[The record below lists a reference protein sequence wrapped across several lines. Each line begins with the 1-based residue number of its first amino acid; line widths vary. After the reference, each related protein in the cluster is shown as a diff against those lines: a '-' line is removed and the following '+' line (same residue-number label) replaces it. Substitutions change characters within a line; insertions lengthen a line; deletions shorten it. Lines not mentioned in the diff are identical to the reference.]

1 MKPPTYYETL
11 GVPPD
16 VGNEGLKKAYRKKAK
31 EHHSDKGGDDEEM
44 RRINA
49 AFEVLSDP
57 DKRAAYDASGCDP
70 EFEGKKEDARLT
82 VFMMFREFAMRGM
95 PPGETLEGMRSSI
108 RMHITSLLRGNETA
122 KKEIQRLSAF
132 IGKINSTNGEQSVFG
147 ENPFDRVTRQLIK
160 DQEELIIVND
170 KGIKIGEEML
180 AILAEYVSASPSSNP
195 HAVKTWFDGHYQHT
209 VRENV
214 GSIPVT

>member
-16 VGNEGLKKAYRKKAK
+16 IGNEELKKAYRKKAK

-108 RMHITSLLRGNETA
+108 RMHITSLLSGNTGA
-122 KKEIQRLSAF
+122 KNEIQRLSAF
-132 IGKINSTNGEQSVFG
+132 IGKIHSANGEQSVFG

-180 AILAEYVSASPSSNP
+180 AVLAEYVS
-195 HAVKTWFDGHYQHT
+195 TTTEYQGQALFAKQDEEYMRT
-209 VRENV
+209 AFAT
-214 GSIPVT
+214 GVTP